1 MLRGDVVQA
10 VRDGKFG
17 IHAVEHVDQAIELL
31 TGVAAGAP
39 DAAGNWP
46 AASVN
51 GRVARRLRELSELRQ
66 KFATGGRRERGAL
79 PRKPRGRER

>member
-10 VRDGKFG
+10 VRDGKFS

-46 AASVN
+46 DASVN
-51 GRVARRLRELSELRQ
+51 GRVAKRLRELSELRR
-66 KFATGGRRERGAL
+66 KFATVGKRERGAL
-79 PRKPRGRER
+79 SRKSRGRER